1 MTTASPPVTAAATR
15 HQPPPAGRAWS
26 LAALWERFGIGL
38 SPALC
43 LLGLVL
49 AGAVQSL
56 GWPEPAVLALYIG
69 AYVAGGLLATRTAV
83 RELLRRTINV
93 DLLMVLAALGAA
105 SIGYWQEGGI
115 LLFLF
120 SLSNALQAYAL
131 DRTRRAITALMDL
144 RPDTAV
150 VVDGDRE
157 RRLPVEEVA
166 IGQLLLV
173 RPGDR
178 LPLDGVIVSGVTSVD
193 QAPITGES
201 VPVTKVAGDQVF
213 AGTINQEGA
222 ITMRVA
228 KLAGESTLARIIGLV
243 VEAQENKAP
252 TERTVERVEQRYA
265 AAVILLTLA
274 AITVPALLGQPWDS
288 SFYRAMTLMVVA
300 SPCAIAMAAPSA
312 MLSAIANAARQGIL
326 FKGGTHL
333 EAMATLKIV
342 ALDKT
347 GTLTT
352 GRLRLTDVVGH
363 DGGDPADVLRLAASL
378 ERHSEHPIATAL
390 LTAARQQNLDLTE
403 PVDAQAVPGR
413 GLQGLVDGRRLLVGN
428 PAFITE
434 AGLALPPALQTSIT
448 RLQAEGKTVMVV
460 AAEQPLGAV
469 AVADTPRATAPAVI
483 ARLRRLGIERIIMLT
498 GDHSVVAAALGRGLG
513 VDEVRADLL
522 PEEKQQVIAALMRET
537 GHVAMVGDGVND
549 APALA
554 TATVGVAM
562 GAAGTD
568 VALETADIVLMAD
581 DLTRLP
587 YVIDLSRRTRRTVYQ
602 NLAFALGVILVLVVA
617 TLMNAMTLPLG
628 VLGHEGSTVLVILN
642 SLRLLVFR
650 DDRASAPE
658 RAEQATWAQQTE

>member
-1 MTTASPPVTAAATR
+1 MTTAT
-15 HQPPPAGRAWS
+15 PPATARAAHRPAPTGRAWS
-26 LAALWERFGIGL
+26 LAALWQRFGVGL

-49 AGAVQSL
+49 AGAGQAL
-56 GWPEPAVLALYIG
+56 GWPHQVVLALYAG
-69 AYVAGGLLATRTAV
+69 AYVAGGLLSTRTA
-83 RELLRRTINV
+83 LRDLRHGTINV

-105 SIGYWQEGGI
+105 SIGYWQEGGV

-150 VVDGDRE
+150 VLDGDTE

-166 IGQLLLV
+166 VGQLLLV

-178 LPLDGVIVSGVTSVD
+178 LPLDGVVVSGVTSVD

-201 VPVTKVAGDQVF
+201 VPVTKVVGDQVF

-222 ITMRVA
+222 ITVRVA

-252 TERTVERVEQRYA
+252 TERSVERFEQRYA

-274 AITVPALLGQPWDS
+274 AIVVPALLGQPWDT

-300 SPCAIAMAAPSA
+300 SPCAVAMSVPSA
-312 MLSAIANAARQGIL
+312 TLSAIANAARHGIL
-326 FKGGTHL
+326 FKGGAYL
-333 EAMATLKIV
+333 ESMAGLKVV

-352 GRLRLTDVVGH
+352 GRLRVTDVIPLNGR
-363 DGGDPADVLRLAASL
+363 PAAETLRLAASL

-390 LTAARQQNLDLTE
+390 LTAARQQGLDLSE
-403 PVDAQAVPGR
+403 PADVQAVPGR
-413 GLQGLVDGRRLLVGN
+413 GLHGHVDGRRLLVGN
-428 PAFITE
+428 PAFVGE
-434 AGLALPPALQTSIT
+434 SGLTLTAMQERAIE
-448 RLQAEGKTVMVV
+448 RLQGDGKTVMVV
-460 AAEQPLGAV
+460 ATDQPLGAV

-483 ARLRRLGIERIIMLT
+483 DRLHHLGIERVVMLT
-498 GDHSVVAAALGRGLG
+498 GDHAVVAAALGRQIG
-513 VDEVRADLL
+513 VDDVRADLL
-522 PEEKQQVIAALMRET
+522 PEQKQAVIAALVRET
-537 GHVAMVGDGVND
+537 NRVAMVGDGVND

-568 VALETADIVLMAD
+568 VAMETADVVLMSD

-587 YVIDLSRRTRRTVYQ
+587 YVIDLSRRTRRTIIQ
-602 NLAFALGVILVLVVA
+602 NLSFALAVIVILVTA
-617 TLMNAMTLPLG
+617 TLAGLMTLPVG

-642 SLRLLVFR
+642 SLRLLAFR
-650 DDRASAPE
+650 DRPTPA
-658 RAEQATWAQQTE
+658 AEPTTAAGAVG